1 MVKITPDPP
10 KKQSGTA
17 PVFDNAVV
25 KRAMAYYLPIS
36 RPAKEAQDS
45 KFDFISLEATLVHAL
60 DFLRCASATAHELG
74 NELTGSQRDLLFAS
88 MHMVEMASVMVERSL
103 ECVEEV

>member
-1 MVKITPDPP
+1 MVKVTPDPP
-10 KKQSGTA
+10 NKPSSAA
-17 PVFDNAVV
+17 PVFDKAVV
-25 KRAMAYYLPIS
+25 KRATECYLPIS
-36 RPAKEAQDS
+36 RPAKEPHDG

-74 NELTGSQRDLLFAS
+74 DELTGSQRDLAFAS
-88 MHMVEMASVMVERSL
+88 MHMLEMAKVMVERSL

>member
-1 MVKITPDPP
+1 MVKVTPDPP
-10 KKQSGTA
+10 NKPSSIA
-17 PVFDNAVV
+17 PVFDKAVV
-25 KRAMAYYLPIS
+25 KRAMECYLPIS
-36 RPAKEAQDS
+36 RPAKEPHDS

-74 NELTGSQRDLLFAS
+74 DELTGSQRDLAFAS
-88 MHMVEMASVMVERSL
+88 MHMLEMAKVMVERSL

>member
-1 MVKITPDPP
+1 MVKVTPDPP
-10 KKQSGTA
+10 NKPSGAA
-17 PVFDNAVV
+17 PVFDKAVV
-25 KRAMAYYLPIS
+25 KRAMECYLPIS
-36 RPAKEAQDS
+36 RPAKEPHDS

-74 NELTGSQRDLLFAS
+74 DELTGSKRDLAFAS
-88 MHMVEMASVMVERSL
+88 MHMLEMAKVMVERSL

>member
-10 KKQSGTA
+10 KQSSTA
-17 PVFDNAVV
+17 PIFDKAVV
-25 KRAMAYYLPIS
+25 KRAMACYLPIP
-36 RPAKEAQDS
+36 RTDKEPHDS

-74 NELTGSQRDLLFAS
+74 DELTGAQRDLAFAS
-88 MHMVEMASVMVERSL
+88 MHMLEMAKVMVERSL